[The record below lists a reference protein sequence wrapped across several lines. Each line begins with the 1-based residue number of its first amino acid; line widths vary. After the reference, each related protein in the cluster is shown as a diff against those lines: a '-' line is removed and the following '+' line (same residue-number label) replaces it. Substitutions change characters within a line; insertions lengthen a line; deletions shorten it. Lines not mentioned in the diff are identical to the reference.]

1 MQRGSDTVSNHQ
13 NTQFNNKKNN
23 GDQTNTA
30 AKKQKSEKDKNL
42 NMQDPQ

>member
-1 MQRGSDTVSNHQ
+1 MSNHQ
-13 NTQFNNKKNN
+13 NTQFNNKKNK